1 MDIPDYHFYSNN
13 ALDDAK
19 QLADIIIKRV
29 FLDGTG
35 TTVFIF
41 FESQNLS
48 N

>member
-35 TTVFIF
+35 TTVF
-41 FESQNLS
+41 ESQNLS